1 MQLLPEV
8 SEAPHE
14 PSAPLFGADT
24 VQALAT
30 HVAAANTPE
39 LLQLLPL
46 EGVRVKPLLQVGVHV
61 WPAAR
66 VLVHVPT
73 PPFVGAADASQ
84 TI

>member
-1 MQLLPEV
+1 
-8 SEAPHE
+8 
-14 PSAPLFGADT
+14 
-24 VQALAT
+24 
-30 HVAAANTPE
+30 
-39 LLQLLPL
+39 
-46 EGVRVKPLLQVGVHV
+46 VKPLLQVGVHV